1 MKKIKFKRIAA
12 LMLSLAMCCSFCLI
26 NSNAYWVDYS
36 TNPTECPLNSGS
48 ACGWVSISNWA
59 NGEPYDTDLEARTYV
74 RPTDYDDETYVT
86 SRAYVSL
93 TVTLEEYSSDSTW
106 NSAPA
111 NDYNAFNSVV
121 FGRVLLNYD
130 DPYSIIGFTSCHK
143 VYVTRNTVF
152 DFLADAWDTP
162 VESQD
167 GWTGYIGTSS

>member
-1 MKKIKFKRIAA
+1 M
-12 LMLSLAMCCSFCLI
+12 
-26 NSNAYWVDYS
+26 
-36 TNPTECPLNSGS
+36 
-48 ACGWVSISNWA
+48 
-59 NGEPYDTDLEARTYV
+59 
-74 RPTDYDDETYVT
+74 RPTDYDGETYVT

-106 NSAPA
+106 NSVPA
-111 NDYNAFNSVV
+111 QDYDPFNSVV

-152 DFLADAWDTP
+152 DSLAEAWDTP